1 MTFMTDWRS
10 HRTFRLANS
19 SAALWDLKWK
29 CGEAAREARLQ
40 GSFMM
45 MPLAIK
51 GSAQFQ
57 LVISGGGQNYDD
69 DASTD

>member
-1 MTFMTDWRS
+1 
-10 HRTFRLANS
+10 
-19 SAALWDLKWK
+19 
-29 CGEAAREARLQ
+29 
-40 GSFMM
+40 MM